1 MHEDDQCLQHSRS
14 FFSNTACEH
23 FPCHEGVAAGR
34 FNCLFCYCP
43 LYALGEACGSWANI
57 LDPEA
62 IVLTG
67 TVVNAGPLWRAALEE
82 GYASQALEPLKS
94 TPIIPATLG
103 GDAPLIG
110 AAENLLD
117 SLEA

>member
-1 MHEDDQCLQHSRS
+1 M
-14 FFSNTACEH
+14 
-23 FPCHEGVAAGR
+23 
-34 FNCLFCYCP
+34 
-43 LYALGEACGSWANI
+43 
-57 LDPEA
+57 
-62 IVLTG
+62 
-67 TVVNAGPLWRAALEE
+67 NAGPLWRAALEE

>member
-1 MHEDDQCLQHSRS
+1 M
-14 FFSNTACEH
+14 
-23 FPCHEGVAAGR
+23 
-34 FNCLFCYCP
+34 
-43 LYALGEACGSWANI
+43 
-57 LDPEA
+57 
-62 IVLTG
+62 LTG

-103 GDAPLIG
+103 GDAPLVG

-117 SLEA
+117 SLRA